1 MTEKKKR
8 PWNHR
13 SNPPSPIPE
22 NLRTPDGREFSVE
35 ELLRQTNRDRQS
47 HNLNT
52 PTIKK
57 YNQTKPN
64 PRSRR
69 YTQQARS
76 WIAHQDDIN
85 DIALQLGITEKE
97 ARRLQYRMRK
107 SLVNQG
113 LWNRPYC

>member
-13 SNPPSPIPE
+13 ANPPSPVPE
-22 NLRTPDGREFSVE
+22 RLRTPDGREFSVE

-47 HNLNT
+47 HNLTT
-52 PTIKK
+52 PTVKN

-69 YTQQARS
+69 YTQEART
-76 WIAHQDDIN
+76 WIAHHDDIN
-85 DIALQLGITEKE
+85 DIALRLGINGKE

-107 SLVNQG
+107 YLHNQG
-113 LWNRPYC
+113 LWTRPYC